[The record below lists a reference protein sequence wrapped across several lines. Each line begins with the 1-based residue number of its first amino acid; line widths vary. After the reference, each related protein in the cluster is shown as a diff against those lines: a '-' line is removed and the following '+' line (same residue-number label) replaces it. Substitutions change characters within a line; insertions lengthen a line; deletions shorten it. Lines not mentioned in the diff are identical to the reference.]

1 MHSKMENAKYL
12 SVRGK
17 VRLLSRLTDDFNEL
31 YFALPNVII
40 SEQWQSEKIFSNHR
54 CHTYDICLL
63 AFVLGV
69 PAAELVAM
77 RLPQKTQA
85 QLFDEKIIALHNLG
99 FNYRQISIQMGASYD
114 YCKLVGNRQRKKLGR
129 ESSQPQARVRNEVLL

>member
-12 SVRGK
+12 STRGK
-17 VRLLSRLTDDFNEL
+17 VRLLSLLTDDFNEL

-40 SEQWQSEKIFSNHR
+40 SEQWQIEKIFSNHR

-63 AFVLGV
+63 AFFLGV

-77 RLPQKTQA
+77 RLPEKTQA
-85 QLFDEKIIALHNLG
+85 QLFDEKIIELHDLG
-99 FNYRQISIQMGASYD
+99 LNYRQISFQMGASYD
-114 YCKLVGNRQRKKLGR
+114 YCKLVGNRQRKKLGS
-129 ESSQPQARVRNEVLL
+129 ELSQPQTRTRNEVLL